1 MNKEKKFDCVKFK
14 DELFAK
20 SWKKSG
26 AMNFRDYV
34 EYVNNISLQSSLYKT
49 IKYYLE
55 FRKKN
60 RIFVIFK
67 IKEE

>member
-34 EYVNNISLQSSLYKT
+34 EYVNKRAEKSVLFKT
-49 IKYYLE
+49 MDIKKASVTT
-55 FRKKN
+55 R
-60 RIFVIFK
+60 FV
-67 IKEE
+67 